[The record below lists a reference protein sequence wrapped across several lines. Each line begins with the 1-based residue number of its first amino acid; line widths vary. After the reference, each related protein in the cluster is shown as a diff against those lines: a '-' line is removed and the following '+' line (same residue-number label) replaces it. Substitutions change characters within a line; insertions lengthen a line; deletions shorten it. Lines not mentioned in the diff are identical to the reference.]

1 MIGSERF
8 SVSLP
13 VVQTGRRASVVLVH
27 RGQVLGLLP
36 PVVLE
41 LPWWPEADDLVT
53 AVRERDGIEITVLRL
68 LRTTSDRSVRWGGH
82 LPRRDRPAT
91 AGDHGELAGRS
102 VGRPTAAADL
112 GAPRWSRGAAGLGG

>member
-1 MIGSERF
+1 M
-8 SVSLP
+8 
-13 VVQTGRRASVVLVH
+13 QTGRRASVVLVH

-68 LRTTSDRSVRWGGH
+68 LHTASDRISGGEVTY
-82 LPRRDRPAT
+82 LAETDRP
-91 AGDHGELAGRS
+91 
-102 VGRPTAAADL
+102 
-112 GAPRWSRGAAGLGG
+112 PRVGLGQLAR